1 MSIQTNVDLGFPLRL
16 FSVGCEPKPKKS
28 INHHSKTEF
37 LEDVENDVGEEV
49 WDIVRASPLRV
60 IIRFVENKFTWS
72 SKIVE
77 HLLVNQLACKKK
89 QEMWCL
95 FGNTPA
101 RFSLSEFENITA
113 LNCTPFVEDEDVTET
128 KSLPLRESYHYAL
141 NLLLVRRGGGRELE
155 DRYNV
160 VVWGCCKPKTG
171 QWRVKTKLH
180 GRSRRSYQPGTGRA
194 EKE

>member
-49 WDIVRASPLRV
+49 WDIVRASPLGV

-113 LNCTPFVEDEDVTET
+113 LNCAPFVEDDDVTET
-128 KSLPLRESYHYAL
+128 KVHKGLWKKLKVQRKSPCK
-141 NLLLVRRGGGRELE
+141 RELKGALE
-155 DRYNV
+155 DVYLWSTEDKIPLQENTDFATDFPRLMV
-160 VVWGCCKPKTG
+160 
-171 QWRVKTKLH
+171 
-180 GRSRRSYQPGTGRA
+180 
-194 EKE
+194 